1 MRKAEKIS
9 NGQNST
15 QFLMI
20 LRGIIFKQSSI
31 LDVEVDD
38 LSKII
43 WRSLVNVHMAPVNLK
58 KYIGVDASEDLLL
71 EARTSFPNTQ
81 FIISTMQDYLAKFGE
96 ESVYI
101 NVEEKYE
108 AIIFL
113 ASFHHLENETERIRV
128 LKNAEKI
135 LASNGKIYLTNWN
148 LL

>member
-1 MRKAEKIS
+1 MVDYNPFAKTFAQSRKNLKWPELDA
-9 NGQNST
+9 
-15 QFLMI
+15 I
-20 LRGIIFKQSSI
+20 LEDIERNNFQTI
-31 LDVEVDD
+31 LAKFGEV
-38 LSKII
+38 
-43 WRSLVNVHMAPVNLK
+43 PK
-58 KYIGVDASEDLLL
+58 KYIGVDASENILL

-128 LKNAEKI
+128 LKNAGKI
-135 LASNGKIYLTNWN
+135 LASNGKIYLTSWN

>member
-1 MRKAEKIS
+1 MWKLTICRKLF
-9 NGQNST
+9 G
-15 QFLMI
+15 
-20 LRGIIFKQSSI
+20 
-31 LDVEVDD
+31 EV
-38 LSKII
+38 
-43 WRSLVNVHMAPVNLK
+43 PK
-58 KYIGVDASEDLLL
+58 KYIGVDASENLLL
-71 EARTSFPNTQ
+71 EAKTSFPNTQ
-81 FIISTMQDYLAKFGE
+81 FIISRMQDYLAKFGE

-128 LKNAEKI
+128 LKNAGKI

>member
-1 MRKAEKIS
+1 MAKF
-9 NGQNST
+9 G
-15 QFLMI
+15 
-20 LRGIIFKQSSI
+20 
-31 LDVEVDD
+31 EVP
-38 LSKII
+38 SQ
-43 WRSLVNVHMAPVNLK
+43 
-58 KYIGVDASEDLLL
+58 YTGVDASKNLIL
-71 EARTSFPNTQ
+71 EAKKEFPSTN
-81 FIISTMQDYLAKFGE
+81 FVVSTMQDYLAKFGE

-128 LKNAEKI
+128 LKNAGKI